1 MERRFRNAKWHPG
14 ITMHKIQFDG
24 GIARTI
30 FTVGCLTI
38 ILMKLPEFW
47 SFLGATAAF
56 GVVMSFAVKWIN
68 QHMQH
73 DIESIGTQLR

>member
-1 MERRFRNAKWHPG
+1 
-14 ITMHKIQFDG
+14 
-24 GIARTI
+24 
-30 FTVGCLTI
+30 
-38 ILMKLPEFW
+38 MKLPEFW